1 MCFVISQASSRF
13 SPSMNEGIRAFAS
26 ARVFSK
32 MSSKLEVLCSPVKGF
47 THTRCSRLS
56 KALSVNLRGLWQN
69 AFVLPLHKD
78 GVLLRGGNRSQTVF
92 DGSCGRLKKTDLQEI
107 GVRKCPKE

>member
-1 MCFVISQASSRF
+1 MLFNLVLKVLTSWIYSTILPEKLMCFVISQASSRF

-69 AFVLPLHKD
+69 A
-78 GVLLRGGNRSQTVF
+78 
-92 DGSCGRLKKTDLQEI
+92 
-107 GVRKCPKE
+107 